1 MKVQKQLSK
10 KRDDK
15 TYYKYVISIPEKEL
29 KRANIKEGD
38 ELYVSGS
45 DSEKGEIKLK
55 KGEKEEGRK
64 GD

>member
-45 DSEKGEIKLK
+45 DSEKGEIRLK
-55 KGEKEEGRK
+55 KKDDRK
-64 GD
+64 DKK

>member
-29 KRANIKEGD
+29 KKANIKEGD
-38 ELYVSGS
+38 ELYVSEHG
-45 DSEKGEIKLK
+45 DGEVRLR
-55 KGEKEEGRK
+55 KGEKEK
-64 GD
+64 GEKE